1 MSTPVHTSTMPR
13 GAGFARPAPAS
24 SSARPAPAEITAP
37 GRSSGGSR
45 SGFASLLAA
54 EAIKLKRSSAWVVV
68 ILLPLLAVFAGT
80 FNFYANR
87 EVFSQTWESLTSQMT
102 VFYSM
107 FFCSLGVAL
116 LTSTVWRVEH
126 RGTSWNAMRTTP
138 HSPIAVALAKTLVIF
153 VPVLAMQVVFMV
165 LAWISGTFIMGL
177 GPAMP
182 LVFIVADLLAIV
194 GALPLIAV
202 QSLLSML
209 MRSFAAPVA
218 LAFVG
223 CVIAFG
229 LMLRQ
234 SIVSYAVP
242 QGILNRTLMLGS
254 SALDYAGDLT
264 LSSFL
269 PIMVAITVTGAV
281 LWGLLALV
289 SRRTGGAR

>member
-13 GAGFARPAPAS
+13 GAGFARPAPAN

-116 LTSTVWRVEH
+116 LASAVWRVEH

-138 HSPIAVALAKTLVIF
+138 HSPTAVALAKTLIIF
-153 VPVLAMQVVFMV
+153 VPVLAMQAILVV
-165 LAWISGTFIMGL
+165 LAWISGSFVMGL
-177 GPAMP
+177 GPTMPAAFIVSGFLAVVGAAP
-182 LVFIVADLLAIV
+182 LV
-194 GALPLIAV
+194 AV

-218 LAFVG
+218 VAFVG
-223 CVIAFG
+223 CVVGFG
-229 LMLRQ
+229 FGASQNPL
-234 SIVSYAVP
+234 VYAVP
-242 QGILNRTLMLGS
+242 QGILSKTLTLGS
-254 SALDYAGDLT
+254 SAMSTAGKLDAA
-264 LSSFL
+264 SML
-269 PIMVAITVTGAV
+269 PLVVSIVGLGAV